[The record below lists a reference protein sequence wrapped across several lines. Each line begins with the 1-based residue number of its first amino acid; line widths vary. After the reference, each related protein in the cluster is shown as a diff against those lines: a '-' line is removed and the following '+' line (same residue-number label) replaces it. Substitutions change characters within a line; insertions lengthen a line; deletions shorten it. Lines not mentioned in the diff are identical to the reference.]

1 MDTRLYIEIE
11 RILLSYR
18 LNIRTIIE
26 IVSDTRFY
34 INTDMF
40 RGIQLRT
47 HRTGHRELQR
57 FHRLLVR
64 TELAINTLLDHT
76 TTGYIKSHE
85 FLIQK
90 IPVGTQWDTDIVQ
103 LLFYL
108 MFFTCKFRVRRK

>member
-1 MDTRLYIEIE
+1 
-11 RILLSYR
+11 
-18 LNIRTIIE
+18 
-26 IVSDTRFY
+26 
-34 INTDMF
+34 MF

-108 MFFTCKFRVRRK
+108 MFFIRKVSRPKKVMYRSARLKRKASRQSFTDG